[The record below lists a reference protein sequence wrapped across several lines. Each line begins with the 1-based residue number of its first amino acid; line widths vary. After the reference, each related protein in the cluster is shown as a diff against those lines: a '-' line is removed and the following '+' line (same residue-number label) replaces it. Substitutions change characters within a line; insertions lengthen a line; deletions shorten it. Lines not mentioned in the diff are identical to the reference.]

1 MVFID
6 YEITLCLSLL
16 ALMFLLFI
24 IEPIPVEVTA
34 LSVTVLM
41 IMSGILPSQEFLFV
55 LSNPAP
61 WTIMAMFV
69 ISGALVRTGVLNKMG
84 EFISNNSEKRP
95 ALVIGLLAL
104 ITLVGSAFINNTPV
118 VVILIPLVIKL
129 AGDLNSPASRYLI
142 PLSYLAIMG
151 GMLTLIGTSTNL
163 LIDGVAQS
171 NDLEPFGMFEITPVA
186 LALAVVGICYLFLFS
201 RLLLPDRNSLTEILS
216 NQDSKSFLTEVL
228 IPKES
233 PLINQKLS
241 STNIFTR
248 EGMKIVD
255 LIRDEKSIDI
265 EASDFL
271 LEQGDRIVLRSEMG
285 ELMGLKENNDLM
297 MVDTFSSKQTIT
309 METLIPPGCTLVGKS
324 LDQLNLRR
332 RFGVYALAIHR
343 RNRDLGKKLEKILL
357 RVGDTLLI
365 EGASKDIK
373 RLAAEVDL
381 ALLAEPN
388 VRAYRR
394 KHAPLVISVL
404 VGLVLSTV
412 LGLAPLFIVALASV
426 TFVLCTK
433 CIDIEEVYELIDGK
447 ILVLIFSLL
456 AIGRSLELSGALTS
470 FMELINPYLYLAPI
484 PILLWLLY
492 LFTSILTEMVSN
504 NAVAVV
510 ITPVAISIASSLG
523 LDARPF
529 VMVIM
534 IAASASFATP
544 IGYQTN
550 TMVYG
555 PGAGL
560 ERTNKNSWL
569 GSIPDIIINL
579 SSFNNQGWG
588 NNHLISNSSHY

>member
-6 YEITLCLSLL
+6 YEITLCLSFL
-16 ALMFLLFI
+16 AVMFLLFI

-69 ISGALVRTGVLNKMG
+69 LSGALVRTGVLNKMG
-84 EFISNNSEKRP
+84 EFISDNSEKRP
-95 ALVIGLLAL
+95 ALVIGLLGL

-171 NDLEPFGMFEITPVA
+171 YDLEPFGMFEITPVA

-216 NQDSKSFLTEVL
+216 NQDSKSFFTEVL

-343 RNRDLGKKLEKILL
+343 RNRDLGKKLEEILL

-373 RLAAEVDL
+373 RLAEEVDL

-404 VGLVLSTV
+404 VGLVLFTV

-484 PILLWLLY
+484 PIILWLLY

-555 PGAGL
+555 PGAYRFTDFLRIGVPL
-560 ERTNKNSWL
+560 
-569 GSIPDIIINL
+569 NL
-579 SSFNNQGWG
+579 IFGILTAF
-588 NNHLISNSSHY
+588 LISFFYIPGK

>member
-171 NDLEPFGMFEITPVA
+171 YDLEPFGMFEITPVA

-555 PGAGL
+555 PGAYRFTDFLRIGVPL
-560 ERTNKNSWL
+560 
-569 GSIPDIIINL
+569 NL
-579 SSFNNQGWG
+579 IFGILTAF
-588 NNHLISNSSHY
+588 LISFFYIPGK

>member
-16 ALMFLLFI
+16 AVMFLLFI

-171 NDLEPFGMFEITPVA
+171 YDLEPFGMFEITPVA

-233 PLINQKLS
+233 PLINQMLS

-555 PGAGL
+555 PGAYRFTDFLRIGVPL
-560 ERTNKNSWL
+560 
-569 GSIPDIIINL
+569 NL
-579 SSFNNQGWG
+579 IFGILTAF
-588 NNHLISNSSHY
+588 LISFFYIPGK

>member
-6 YEITLCLSLL
+6 YEITLCLSFL
-16 ALMFLLFI
+16 AVMFLLFI

-69 ISGALVRTGVLNKMG
+69 LSGALVRTGVLNKMG
-84 EFISNNSEKRP
+84 EFISDNSEKRP
-95 ALVIGLLAL
+95 ALVIGLLGL

-171 NDLEPFGMFEITPVA
+171 YDLEPFGMFEITPVA

-255 LIRDEKSIDI
+255 LIRDEKSMDI
-265 EASDFL
+265 EANDFL
-271 LEQGDRIVLRSEMG
+271 LEQGDRVVLRSEMG

-373 RLAAEVDL
+373 RLAEEVDL

-456 AIGRSLELSGALTS
+456 AIGRSLELSGALAS

-484 PILLWLLY
+484 PIILWLLY

-555 PGAGL
+555 PGAYRFTDFLRIGVPL
-560 ERTNKNSWL
+560 
-569 GSIPDIIINL
+569 NL
-579 SSFNNQGWG
+579 IFGILTAF
-588 NNHLISNSSHY
+588 LISFFYIPGK

>member
-171 NDLEPFGMFEITPVA
+171 YDLEPFGMFEITPVA

-233 PLINQKLS
+233 PLINQELS

-271 LEQGDRIVLRSEMG
+271 LEQGDRVVLRSEMG

-555 PGAGL
+555 PGAYRFTDFLRIGVPL
-560 ERTNKNSWL
+560 
-569 GSIPDIIINL
+569 NL
-579 SSFNNQGWG
+579 IFGILTAF
-588 NNHLISNSSHY
+588 LISFFYIPGK